1 MAKYACVRTD
11 NMSGTVL
18 GKNLV
23 SAKFDGEIENGNIV
37 VIGGLLEGEREVREA
52 TTPAADSELR
62 NLALVASEEV
72 VKEKGKNTLA
82 EFRNEE
88 GDIIRCYRLVSG
100 DIFSVT
106 AEALTGTAEVDS
118 IVEAQ
123 ASTKM
128 KVVATATEG
137 STVIGKVIAIEGEW
151 IVIEVA

>member
-11 NMSGTVL
+11 NMSGTIL
-18 GKNLV
+18 GKNIV

-37 VIGGLLEGEREVREA
+37 VIGDLLEGEREVREA
-52 TTPAADSELR
+52 TAPTAASELR
-62 NLALVASEEV
+62 NLALVATPEV
-72 VKEKGKNTLA
+72 VKEKAYHTLA
-82 EFRNEE
+82 DFVNQE
-88 GDIIRCYRLVSG
+88 GDIIRAYRLISG
-100 DIFSVT
+100 DMFSVT
-106 AEALTGTAEVDS
+106 AEALEGTAEVGS

-128 KVVATATEG
+128 KVVAEATEG

>member
-23 SAKFDGEIENGNIV
+23 SAKFDSEIENGNIV

-82 EFRNEE
+82 EFRTEE
-88 GDIIRCYRLVSG
+88 GDIIRC
-100 DIFSVT
+100 
-106 AEALTGTAEVDS
+106 
-118 IVEAQ
+118 
-123 ASTKM
+123 
-128 KVVATATEG
+128 
-137 STVIGKVIAIEGEW
+137 
-151 IVIEVA
+151 